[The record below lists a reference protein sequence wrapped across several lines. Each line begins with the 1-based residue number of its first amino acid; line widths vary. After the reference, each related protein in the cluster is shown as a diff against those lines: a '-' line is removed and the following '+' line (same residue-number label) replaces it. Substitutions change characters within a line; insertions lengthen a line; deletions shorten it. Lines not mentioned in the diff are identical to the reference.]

1 MAVLSCVFYKQCY
14 PNSRLEVIESSYSA
28 KYVSPLLEMTLLS
41 IQFMQF
47 VIALDIIEDFL
58 EGEGFKYLRLVSGA
72 STW

>member
-1 MAVLSCVFYKQCY
+1 MAALNCVFYKQCY
-14 PNSRLEVIESSYSA
+14 PNSRPEAIEFSYLA

-41 IQFMQF
+41 IQPMQF

-72 STW
+72 NI